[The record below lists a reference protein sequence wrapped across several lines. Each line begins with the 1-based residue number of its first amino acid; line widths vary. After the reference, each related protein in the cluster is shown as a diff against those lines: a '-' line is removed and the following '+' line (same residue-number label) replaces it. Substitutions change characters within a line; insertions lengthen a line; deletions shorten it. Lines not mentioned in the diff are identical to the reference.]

1 VRGHAVTLAMIAF
14 GLICYAIL
22 WAYLG
27 MLNTRREKGEEDYLI
42 EGKSDEEIAEM
53 GDDSPRFKYTT

>member
-1 VRGHAVTLAMIAF
+1 MIAF